1 MEKELEALEMMRMKQ
16 VDGLIICS
24 HVADWDVIEE
34 YKEDGP
40 IVLCEDVQDKNF
52 LSVYIDHYEAFTKA
66 LDYLIQKGHR
76 HIGYCIG
83 RTTGIN
89 SKARQAAYYDALR
102 KIGIEPRKEWIF
114 DRCLYVEDG
123 QRVVRE
129 WLMLPEKPSALL
141 VSSDQVAAG
150 IVLWGTKE
158 GVKIPDDLAI
168 VSFDNHPISEPLQ
181 ITTMELP
188 LALMGTKAF
197 RLIYHYIE
205 TGNIVKKKEKLPVR
219 FIERASV

>member
-1 MEKELEALEMMRMKQ
+1 M
-16 VDGLIICS
+16 
-24 HVADWDVIEE
+24 
-34 YKEDGP
+34 
-40 IVLCEDVQDKNF
+40 
-52 LSVYIDHYEAFTKA
+52 
-66 LDYLIQKGHR
+66 IQKGHR